1 MESINIIHV
10 AGIDLIQNL
19 QNKVFKPCKGQD
31 HQFSITFLSADYFLF
46 VNYIL
51 VKFTFQF

>member
-51 VKFTFQF
+51 VKFIFQF